1 MDKIKI
7 YQKQD
12 VEIIKNIKF
21 LNLIFV
27 YSILIILQFCKP
39 FESHKFTKIN
49 KQKRIFIAKHELFKW
64 TIHYLKKYHLIK
76 NLNHSFYKE
85 NILLLFSNDGK
96 NSGI

>member
-1 MDKIKI
+1 MFGIDRTVGVFNCILKPNMDKIKI

-27 YSILIILQFCKP
+27 YSNLKILQFCMP

-49 KQKRIFIAKHELFKW
+49 KQKRIFIAKK
-64 TIHYLKKYHLIK
+64 
-76 NLNHSFYKE
+76 
-85 NILLLFSNDGK
+85 
-96 NSGI
+96 

>member
-27 YSILIILQFCKP
+27 YSNLIILHFCKP

-49 KQKRIFIAKHELFKW
+49 KQQRIFIANRN
-64 TIHYLKKYHLIK
+64 YLNEQFI
-76 NLNHSFYKE
+76 
-85 NILLLFSNDGK
+85 I
-96 NSGI
+96 